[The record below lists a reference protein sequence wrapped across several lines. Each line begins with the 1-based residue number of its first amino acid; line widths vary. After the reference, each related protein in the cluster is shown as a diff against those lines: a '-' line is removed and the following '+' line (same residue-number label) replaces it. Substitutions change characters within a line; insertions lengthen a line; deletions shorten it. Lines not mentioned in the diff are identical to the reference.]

1 MGETLLTYEGVSV
14 TKEGQRFP
22 SNVDCST
29 IGIAALVFQ
38 HSTASLCECCTELVA
53 VFLPLPTGSI
63 CKGGLPVLW
72 TITDKI
78 LNDSVHKAALPRG
91 KRSGEGRTWG
101 VHSW

>member
-14 TKEGQRFP
+14 GREGHTWNQ
-22 SNVDCST
+22 V
-29 IGIAALVFQ
+29 AALQ
-38 HSTASLCECCTELVA
+38 HGAAPLCESCTEQVV
-53 VFLPLPTGSI
+53 VFLPSQQQHLQ
-63 CKGGLPVLW
+63 GGLPVLW

-91 KRSGEGRTWG
+91 KRSGERRTWG